1 MKTLNL
7 EQMENVKGGIHIPK
21 WLECAGAAIGT
32 GLFFAG
38 ICVTTG
44 PIGVYAANAILGP
57 TVVGLGWA
65 ACAD

>member
-7 EQMENVKGGIHIPK
+7 EQMENITGGLAIPK
-21 WLECAGAAIGT
+21 WLECAGAVAGT

-38 ICVTTG
+38 IFVTSG

-65 ACAD
+65 ACAS

>member
-7 EQMENVKGGIHIPK
+7 EQMGAMKGGNFPK
-21 WLECAGAAIGT
+21 WLECAGAAVGT
-32 GLFFAG
+32 VLFFSA

-44 PIGVYAANAILGP
+44 PIGLYAANAILGP
-57 TVVGLGWA
+57 TVVGIGWA